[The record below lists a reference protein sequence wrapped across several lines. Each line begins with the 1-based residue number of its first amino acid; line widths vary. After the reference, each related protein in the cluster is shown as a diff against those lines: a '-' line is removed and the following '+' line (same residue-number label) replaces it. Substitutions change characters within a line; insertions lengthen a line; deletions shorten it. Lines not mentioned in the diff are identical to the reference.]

1 MAEDLLEK
9 TISQLNEKFKK
20 IKNLNTKYSDT
31 IECVYKSILKETESY
46 PYLKKLTYLTELNDS
61 IQIP

>member
-31 IECVYKSILKETESY
+31 IECVYKSILKEAESY
-46 PYLKKLTYLTELNDS
+46 PYLKKITYLTELNDS

>member
-9 TISQLNEKFKK
+9 TISQLNEKF
-20 IKNLNTKYSDT
+20 KNLNTKYSDT